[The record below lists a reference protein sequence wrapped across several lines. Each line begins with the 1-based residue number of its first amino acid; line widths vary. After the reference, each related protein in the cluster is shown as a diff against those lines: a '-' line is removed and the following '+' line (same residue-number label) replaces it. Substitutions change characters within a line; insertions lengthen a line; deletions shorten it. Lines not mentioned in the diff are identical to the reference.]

1 MRELNEPG
9 LTDGTLITDT
19 DELAG
24 NWSAILIVENTVFN
38 KLTGT
43 IAVQGALGDATF
55 VAGTVIYGN
64 FTAIDLTSGAVI
76 AYNAR

>member
-1 MRELNEPG
+1 MHQDPKG
-9 LTDGTLITDT
+9 LKDGILITDT

-24 NWSAILIVENTVFN
+24 NWYKILIVENTVFA

-43 IAVQGALGDATF
+43 IAVQGALADATF
-55 VAGTVIYGN
+55 VAGEVIEGN

-76 AYNAR
+76 AYDAR